1 MKKELEF
8 IFDKKKYLLEEFNQ
22 KLITK
27 KYISWL
33 NNKNLMKYSQHNDVV
48 YDKKKCV
55 GFLRKI
61 KKEKNIFFAIFSMDK
76 KKNHIGNAIIYF
88 HPKNNSV
95 GLSIM
100 IGEKDF
106 IKRGLASFIWGQI
119 IRYVFENF
127 KIRIIISGCLS
138 LNKAMIKIFKK
149 NKMKITYLPERFQY
163 KNKPVDGVYA
173 YIKRK

>member
-1 MKKELEF
+1 
-8 IFDKKKYLLEEFNQ
+8 
-22 KLITK
+22 
-27 KYISWL
+27 
-33 NNKNLMKYSQHNDVV
+33 
-48 YDKKKCV
+48 
-55 GFLRKI
+55 
-61 KKEKNIFFAIFSMDK
+61 MDK

-106 IKRGLASFIWGQI
+106 IKKGLASFIWGQI

-149 NKMKITYLPERFQY
+149 NKMKITYLPERFQH
-163 KNKPVDGVYA
+163 KKKPVDGVYA